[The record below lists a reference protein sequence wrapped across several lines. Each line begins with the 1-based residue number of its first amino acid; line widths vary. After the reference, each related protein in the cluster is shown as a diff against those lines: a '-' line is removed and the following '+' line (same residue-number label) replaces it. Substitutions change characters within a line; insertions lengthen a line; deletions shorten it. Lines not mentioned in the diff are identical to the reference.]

1 VRSKRLLPA
10 IGLALLLLAAVGL
23 AACGSSDSTDTD
35 GGNAEAESGEIVMVD
50 VGTDEPIEVDTSKRN
65 IAYMWTSGSTFME
78 ANLEGVEDEAEK
90 RGFDV
95 TVFDA
100 KFDPLRQVEQIENVL
115 QQGKFDAMIAIPLD
129 YTTLCPILTKQAP
142 SEEVVVVTQD
152 ITMCGRVVDEGPEA
166 APPGIL
172 AHSGFPAATDANR
185 EFFLE
190 VADRLPEGEHV
201 GALLVGPE
209 GNSSSEGTVKG
220 LEEVEGEIEDKL
232 DVPYVV
238 YTDFTAPDA
247 LAKTQTLLQAHPE
260 IDVIMT
266 NYSFETIGAVKAI
279 EEAGLEDQIMV
290 FDQGAEKP
298 SVKMVKEGKVVFTTA
313 FHPYYYGSDSVKAIA
328 DAYEGKETER
338 FYPGVPPGSTEEGV
352 GQRLIVDETNV
363 EEFEPEY

>member
-1 VRSKRLLPA
+1 MRAKRLLPGIA
-10 IGLALLLLAAVGL
+10 MIIALLVAVLLS
-23 AACGSSDSTDTD
+23 ACGSSDSTESDSSD
-35 GGNAEAESGEIVMVD
+35 SGGKTVQVD

-78 ANLEGVEDEAEK
+78 ANLAGVEEEAEK

-100 KFDPLRQVEQIENVL
+100 KFDPLRQVEQVENML
-115 QQGKFDAMIAIPLD
+115 QQDEFDAVIAIPLD
-129 YTTLCPILTKQAP
+129 YTTLCPILTKKAP
-142 SEEVVVVTQD
+142 SEGVVVVTQD

-166 APPGIL
+166 APEGIL

-185 EFFLE
+185 AFFLE
-190 VADRLPEGEHV
+190 VADRLPAGKHV

-209 GNSSSEGTVKG
+209 GNSSSEGTIKG
-220 LEEVEGEIEDKL
+220 LEEVEEQISDKL
-232 DVPYVV
+232 EVPYRV
-238 YTDFTAPDA
+238 YTDFTAQDG

-266 NYSFETIGAVKAI
+266 NYSFETIGAIKAI

-290 FDQGAEKP
+290 FDQGAETP

-328 DAYEGKETER
+328 DAYEGKKVPR
-338 FYPGVPPGSTEEGV
+338 FFPGVPPGSTEEGV
-352 GQRLIVDETNV
+352 GKRLIIDESNVDE
-363 EEFEPEY
+363 FKPEY